1 MINKRAAFLAAVMF
15 LISIVPQAGT
25 PRIYNGVLALIFII
39 LGLRSGAIKKSR
51 KLLCVSLCVVSYI
64 AALFSKGIISIIFAV
79 SGNVFLYLFAALGIG
94 TVLEAK
100 PELSSKLNKTFKFL
114 FVVLMPVFYV
124 LLIYFYGNKSLF
136 FFVSIIFNAISLGL
150 LFILYLSYLV
160 KWAVDYNENIFIRLF
175 AAAILEGLTISMYQS
190 PWFLKILF
198 K

>member
-1 MINKRAAFLAAVMF
+1 MINKRAAFLAAVLF
-15 LISIVPQAGT
+15 LISIMPQAGY

-39 LGLRSGAIKKSR
+39 LGLRSGVIKPNR
-51 KLLCVSLCVVSYI
+51 KFLCVSLCIVSYI
-64 AALFSKGIISIIFAV
+64 AALFSKGIISSIFAV

-114 FVVLMPVFYV
+114 FVVLMPVFYA

-136 FFVSIIFNAISLGL
+136 SFVSIIFNAISLGL
-150 LFILYLSYLV
+150 LFILYLSYLIRR
-160 KWAVDYNENIFIRLF
+160 ALDYNESIFTRIFI
-175 AAAILEGLTISMYQS
+175 AAVLESLTISMYQS
-190 PWFLKILF
+190 PGLLKTFF